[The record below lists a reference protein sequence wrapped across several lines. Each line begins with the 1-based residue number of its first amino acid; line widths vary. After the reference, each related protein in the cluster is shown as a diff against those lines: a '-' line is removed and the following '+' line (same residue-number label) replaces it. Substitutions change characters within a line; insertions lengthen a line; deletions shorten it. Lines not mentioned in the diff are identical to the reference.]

1 MSYASATELA
11 ARVGADRLIE
21 ITDRDANGVADD
33 PMIARALADASAE
46 IDGYLAARYRLP
58 LPTVP
63 PVLARIACDI
73 ALYRLLTLRRM
84 GDIEDARVRY
94 EDARRLLESIS
105 RGLVS
110 LGLPADLPEAQRPAL
125 SMAAAKS
132 GPPPLFGRNGMGGY

>member
-1 MSYASATELA
+1 MSYASAAELA
-11 ARVGADRLIE
+11 TRVGADRLIE
-21 ITDRDANGVADD
+21 ITDRDANGVGDD
-33 PMIARALADASAE
+33 PMIDQALADADAE

-63 PVLARIACDI
+63 AVLVRIACDI

-110 LGLPADLPEAQRPAL
+110 LGLPADLPETQRPAL

-132 GPPPLFGRNGMGGY
+132 GPAPVFDAAGMGGY